1 MKKIPGFLPVK
12 SVSWDKQILE
22 NSGFFKKK
30 QDQKSACCIKISRM
44 PCENSTHAPFLEI
57 LSYRI

>member
-22 NSGFFKKK
+22 NSGFFKKNK
-30 QDQKSACCIKISRM
+30 TKSLLAALKS
-44 PCENSTHAPFLEI
+44 LEC
-57 LSYRI
+57 LVKTQLMLHF